1 MRGYIKATCCL
12 LALSMMAGCGLSN
25 PINTNDIKV
34 QIKEM
39 NLDGAKAMAHLQNGD
54 PGTKASMGFEQEEA
68 LYLVYDNNE
77 IRLPEIKFSVE
88 IPDTYSE
95 RNRKKLMED
104 IHVTINEPIIKD
116 FGEYIYVFS
125 SLRYHTTIDGFLDVP
140 LQSISGPL
148 GGPHS
153 HTLVRK
159 SDGYCW
165 TVNDNIGNPLYNAS
179 TIFNASTIV
188 QDSQG
193 YAYFMSFKNHWR
205 VSRLYNSSDEVEVKS
220 VDILIDNILEYLR
233 LPQLLEY
240 GGNICVAGSY
250 RTEDWKV
257 VTEYGKVSSD
267 LIYDKVRLDGQLIG
281 FEKYGDNAYLFVIE
295 ESTFKV
301 YNAGGELTTS
311 TVVEIGMEE
320 IYLLSAAD
328 GLYEY
333 YCNGAIV
340 RFDAKSGQCTV
351 SESNETQYNYLSYN
365 KCFYG
370 GKFYV
375 LYSPEEENCVEVL
388 KIDVLKETVEK
399 LKTFDV
405 PGGCRF
411 SGEIV
416 IEDESEGKL
425 LVSGIYVSKDGGVI
439 SEEVHQQIIV
449 PEIAQAYAEANAV
462 EDYGINFGSYKVVN
476 VVPLDDELASSEN

>member
-1 MRGYIKATCCL
+1 MRGYIKVTSCL
-12 LALSMMAGCGLSN
+12 LALSMMASCELSN
-25 PINTNDIKV
+25 PINITDIKV
-34 QIKEM
+34 QVKEM
-39 NLDGAKAMAHLQNGD
+39 NLDGAKAMAHLQNGG
-54 PGTKASMGFEQEEA
+54 PGTKASLGFEQEDA

-95 RNRKKLMED
+95 LDRKRLLKD

-125 SLRYHTTIDGFLDVP
+125 SLSYYTTIDGGLDVP
-140 LQSISGPL
+140 PHSMMGPL

-165 TVNDNIGNPLYNAS
+165 TVNDNIGVPLYNAY
-179 TIFNASTIV
+179 TIV

-193 YAYFMSFKNHWR
+193 NTYFMSFENPGR
-205 VSRLYNSSDEVEVKS
+205 VSRLYTSSDEVEVKS
-220 VDILIDNILEYLR
+220 VDILLPR
-233 LPQLLEY
+233 PQLLEY

-250 RTEDWKV
+250 LTEDLKV

-301 YNAGGELTTS
+301 YNAGGELTAS
-311 TVVEIGMEE
+311 TVVETGMEE
-320 IYLLSAAD
+320 FYLLSTAD

-340 RFDAKSGQCTV
+340 RFDAKSGECTV
-351 SESNETQYNYLSYN
+351 SESNEARYISYN

-375 LYSPEEENCVEVL
+375 AYSPDEENYVEVL
-388 KIDVLKETVEK
+388 KVDVLKETVEK
-399 LKTFDV
+399 LKRLDG
-405 PGGCRF
+405 PEGCTF
-411 SGEIV
+411 SGGIM
-416 IEDESEGKL
+416 IENESEGKL
-425 LVSGIYVSKDGGVI
+425 LIAGTFIRKDDGMGV
-439 SEEVHQQIIV
+439 EQVNQQIIV

-462 EDYGINFGSYKVVN
+462 KDYGIDFGTYKVVN
-476 VVPLDDELASSEN
+476 VVPLTDDLDSSEN

>member
-1 MRGYIKATCCL
+1 MRGYIKVTSCL
-12 LALSMMAGCGLSN
+12 LALSMMASCELSN
-25 PINTNDIKV
+25 PINITDIKV
-34 QIKEM
+34 QVKEM
-39 NLDGAKAMAHLQNGD
+39 NLDGAKAMAHLKNGN
-54 PGTKASMGFEQEEA
+54 PGTKASLEFGQEEA

-95 RNRKKLMED
+95 MDRKMLMKD
-104 IHVTINEPIIKD
+104 IHVTINEPMIKD

-125 SLRYHTTIDGFLDVP
+125 LLSYYTTFDGAFVKLPQIGVFD
-140 LQSISGPL
+140 
-148 GGPHS
+148 GPHS

-159 SDGYCW
+159 SDGYCQ
-165 TVNDNIGNPLYNAS
+165 TVNDKIGNTLLFALLDD
-179 TIFNASTIV
+179 STIV

-193 YAYFMSFKNHWR
+193 YAYFISFGR
-205 VSRLYNSSDEVEVKS
+205 QVSRLYNSGDEVEVES
-220 VDILIDNILEYLR
+220 VDILIDNIMEILR
-233 LPQLLEY
+233 RPQLLEY
-240 GGNICVAGSY
+240 GGNMCVAGSY
-250 RTEDWKV
+250 RTNDWEV
-257 VTEYGKVSSD
+257 FTEYGKVSSD

-301 YNAGGELTTS
+301 YNASGELTAS
-311 TVVEIGMEE
+311 TVVETGMEE

-340 RFDAKSGQCTV
+340 RFDAKSGECTV
-351 SESNETQYNYLSYN
+351 SEENETQYNYLSYN
-365 KCFYG
+365 KCFCG

-375 LYSPEEENCVEVL
+375 AYSPDEENYVEVL
-388 KIDVLKETVEK
+388 KVDVLKETVEK
-399 LKTFDV
+399 LKRLDG
-405 PGGCRF
+405 PEGCIF
-411 SGEIV
+411 SGGIR

-425 LVSGIYVSKDGGVI
+425 LIAGSFIRKDDGMGV
-439 SEEVHQQIIV
+439 EEVNQQIIV

-462 EDYGINFGSYKVVN
+462 KDYGIDFGTYKVVN
-476 VVPLDDELASSEN
+476 VVPLTDDLDSSEN

>member
-1 MRGYIKATCCL
+1 MRGCIKATCCL
-12 LALSMMAGCGLSN
+12 LALSMMASCGLSN
-25 PINTNDIKV
+25 PINTSDIKL

-39 NLDGAKAMAHLQNGD
+39 NLDGAKAMAHLQNGG
-54 PGTKASMGFEQEEA
+54 PGTKASMGFEQEDA

-95 RNRKKLMED
+95 MDRKRLMKD

-116 FGEYIYVFS
+116 FGEYIYVLS
-125 SLRYHTTIDGFLDVP
+125 SLSYYTTINGALEVP
-140 LQSISGPL
+140 PINSAHGPL
-148 GGPHS
+148 GGPLGRPHS

-159 SDGYCW
+159 SDGCCW
-165 TVNDNIGNPLYNAS
+165 TVNDNIGVPICNAY
-179 TIFNASTIV
+179 TIV

-193 YAYFMSFKNHWR
+193 NTYFMSIVEHHWR
-205 VSRLYNSSDEVEVKS
+205 VSRLYTSSDEVEVKS
-220 VDILIDNILEYLR
+220 VDILLPR
-233 LPQLLEY
+233 PQLLEY

-250 RTEDWKV
+250 LTEDWKV

-301 YNAGGELTTS
+301 YNAGGELTASTELTTS
-311 TVVEIGMEE
+311 TDVDPLRVET
-320 IYLLSAAD
+320 YLLSTAD

-340 RFDAKSGQCTV
+340 RFDAKSGECTV
-351 SESNETQYNYLSYN
+351 SEVNETQYNYLSYN

-375 LYSPEEENCVEVL
+375 AYSPDEENYVEVL
-388 KIDVLKETVEK
+388 KVDVLKETVEK
-399 LKTFDV
+399 LKRLDG
-405 PGGCRF
+405 PEGCFF
-411 SGEIV
+411 SGGIT

-425 LVSGIYVSKDGGVI
+425 LISGTFIRKDDGMNV
-439 SEEVHQQIIV
+439 EEVNQQIIV

-462 EDYGINFGSYKVVN
+462 KDYGIDFGTYKVVN
-476 VVPLDDELASSEN
+476 VVPLTDDLDSSEN